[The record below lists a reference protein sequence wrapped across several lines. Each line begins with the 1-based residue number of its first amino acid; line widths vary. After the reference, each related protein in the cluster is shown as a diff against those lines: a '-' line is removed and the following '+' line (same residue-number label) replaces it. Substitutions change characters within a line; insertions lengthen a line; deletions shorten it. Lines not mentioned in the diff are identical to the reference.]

1 MPTRTIGIVIDGATG
16 RLGTTQHLRSLL
28 EIAGEGG
35 LRLANGDRLVP
46 KPILLGR
53 NADKLATLAEK
64 SGGLDWSTEREPC
77 LAANGIEIYFD
88 ASATGGRPERARAA
102 LAAGK
107 HVYLEKPIAQ
117 GLEDALSLA
126 RAAEAAGRKGGVV
139 QDKLFLPGLK
149 KLRRLY
155 DAKFFGRII
164 SVRLEFGWWVFDGE
178 ITPAQRPSWNYRK
191 EGGGGLILDMFAH
204 WRYIFDRLLGPI
216 TAVSCRHMT
225 ALPTR
230 RDELGR
236 RYDVDVEDHAFAIF
250 DLEGGALAQI
260 GSSWVNRVKRDDL
273 LQIQVDGTLGSA
285 VAGLHR
291 CFIQPAV
298 ATPKPFFSPEQPQQM
313 VFDEQWQEMPELEPF
328 ENGYRA
334 GWELFL
340 RHVAE
345 DAPFPAPLIE
355 GARASSSP
363 KPATGATASAAGSI
377 CRRSGCKAAPIAQAA
392 ASAGLPSLRAPAPG
406 AARGK

>member
-1 MPTRTIGIVIDGATG
+1 MSTRTIGIVIDGATG
-16 RLGTTQHLRSLL
+16 RLGTTQHLKALLAIRS
-28 EIAGEGG
+28 EGG
-35 LRLANGDRLVP
+35 LPLANGDRLLPVP
-46 KPILLGR
+46 VLLGR
-53 NADKLATLAEK
+53 NPERLAALAER
-64 SGGLDWSTEREPC
+64 SGGLTWSTDRDGA
-77 LAANGIEIYFD
+77 LADPAVDIYFD
-88 ASATGGRPERARAA
+88 AGATGGRPERAHAA
-102 LAAGK
+102 FAAGK
-107 HVYLEKPIAQ
+107 HVYLEKPVAQ
-117 GLEDALSLA
+117 SLDDALSLA
-126 RAAEAAGRKGGVV
+126 RAAERAGKKGGVV

-155 DAKFFGRII
+155 DANFFGRVL

-178 ITPAQRPSWNYRK
+178 LTPAQRPSWNYQRA
-191 EGGGGLILDMFAH
+191 GGGGLVLDMFAH

-230 RDELGR
+230 RDEAGR

-250 DLEGGALAQI
+250 ELEGGALAQI
-260 GSSWVNRVKRDDL
+260 GSSWANRVKRDDL

-298 ATPKPFFSPEQPQQM
+298 ATPRPFFSPEQPQAM
-313 VFDEQWQEMPELEPF
+313 VFDEQWQELPELEPF

-345 DAPFPAPLIE
+345 GAPFPAPLLE
-355 GARASSSP
+355 GARSVQLAEACYQSHRE
-363 KPATGATASAAGSI
+363 
-377 CRRSGCKAAPIAQAA
+377 RRWVD
-392 ASAGLPSLRAPAPG
+392 LPSLAL
-406 AARGK
+406 

>member
-1 MPTRTIGIVIDGATG
+1 MATRTIGIVIDGATG
-16 RLGTTQHLRSLL
+16 RLGTTQHLRALL
-28 EIAGEGG
+28 AIRSEGG
-35 LRLANGDRLVP
+35 LALANGDRLVP
-46 KPILLGR
+46 HPALLGR
-53 NADKLATLAEK
+53 NPERLAALAER
-64 SGGLDWSTEREPC
+64 SGGLKWSTDRDAA
-77 LAANGIEIYFD
+77 LADPAVEIYFD
-88 ASATGGRPERARAA
+88 AGATGGRPERARAA
-102 LAAGK
+102 FAAGK
-107 HVYLEKPIAQ
+107 HVYLEKPVAQ
-117 GLEDALSLA
+117 TLDDALSLA
-126 RAAEAAGRKGGVV
+126 RAAERAGRKGGVV

-155 DAKFFGRII
+155 DAKFFGRVL

-178 ITPAQRPSWNYRK
+178 LTPAQRPSWNYRK
-191 EGGGGLILDMFAH
+191 DGGGGLVLDMFAH

-230 RDELGR
+230 RDETGR
-236 RYDVDVEDHAFAIF
+236 PYDVDVEDHAFAIF
-250 DLEGGALAQI
+250 ELEGGAVAQI
-260 GSSWVNRVKRDDL
+260 GSSWANRVKRDDL

-298 ATPKPFFSPEQPQQM
+298 ATPRPFFSPEQPQAM
-313 VFDEQWQEMPELEPF
+313 VFDEQWQELPELEPF

-345 DAPFPAPLIE
+345 GAPFPAPLLE
-355 GARASSSP
+355 GAKSVQLAEACHQSHRE
-363 KPATGATASAAGSI
+363 
-377 CRRSGCKAAPIAQAA
+377 RRWVD
-392 ASAGLPSLRAPAPG
+392 LPPLRL
-406 AARGK
+406 